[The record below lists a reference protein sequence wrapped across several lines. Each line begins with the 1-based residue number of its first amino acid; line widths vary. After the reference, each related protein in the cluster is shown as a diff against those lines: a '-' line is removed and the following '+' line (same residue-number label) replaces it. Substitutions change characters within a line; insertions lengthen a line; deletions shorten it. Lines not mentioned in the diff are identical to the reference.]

1 MPARERI
8 SLFDTTL
15 RDGQQTPGVDFSL
28 AEKIEIAGVLDQL
41 GLDYVEGGYP
51 GANPVDTSFFIEKRT
66 KSAKFTAFGMTKRAG
81 ISVSN
86 DPGLAGILAA
96 NADAVCL
103 VAKAWDYH
111 VHVALGCTL
120 DENLESLASS
130 VEAVTAK
137 GFESLV
143 DCEHFF
149 DGWKANPQYALSVAK
164 TAFNSGARWVVLC
177 DTNGGTQPAEIK
189 QAVEAAIAAGI
200 PGSHLGI
207 HAHDDTGQAV
217 ANSLAAIEAGA
228 RQIQGTLNGI
238 GERCGNA
245 NLTTLIG
252 TLGLKAHYASRFEI
266 GVTPRNLARLAK
278 VSHNFDEL
286 LNRVS
291 NPQAPYVGS
300 SAFATKAGIHASAIA
315 KDPKT
320 YEHVEPHS
328 VGNKR
333 RVMVSDQGGKSNF
346 ISELTARGIHV
357 DKADPRLD
365 TLIAL
370 VKEREAIGY
379 AYEGA
384 EASFELL
391 ARRTLG
397 STVPDFFSVESFRCM
412 VERRYD
418 ANRHLKT
425 ISEATVK
432 LTIDGQQRMSVAEGA
447 GPVNA
452 LDQALRK
459 DLGRYQAELSDLE
472 LVDYKVRILTGGTE
486 AVTRV
491 LIESTDNTKARW
503 WTLGVSDNIIDA
515 SFQALMDSVV
525 FKLMKN
531 RGTVQALQAAE

>member
-1 MPARERI
+1 MTARARI
-8 SLFDTTL
+8 TLFDTTL
-15 RDGQQTPGVDFSL
+15 RDGQQTPGIDFSL
-28 AEKIEIAGVLDQL
+28 SEKIEVAGMLDRL
-41 GLDYVEGGYP
+41 GLDYIEGGYP
-51 GANPVDTSFFIEKRT
+51 GANPVDTAFFNEKQALN
-66 KSAKFTAFGMTKRAG
+66 AKFTAFGMTKRAG
-81 ISVSN
+81 VSASN
-86 DPGLAGILAA
+86 DTGLAGLLAA
-96 NADAVCL
+96 KADAICL

-111 VHVALGCTL
+111 VHVALGCSL
-120 DENLESLASS
+120 DENLDNLRAS

-137 GFESLV
+137 GFEALV

-149 DGWKANPQYALSVAK
+149 DGWKANPDYALAVAHA
-164 TAFNSGARWVVLC
+164 AFDSGARWVVLC
-177 DTNGGTQPAEIK
+177 DTNGGTQPAEIR
-189 QAVEAAIAAGI
+189 QAVEAVIASGI
-200 PGSHLGI
+200 PGTHVGI

-217 ANSLAAIEAGA
+217 ANSLAAIDAGA

-245 NLTTLIG
+245 NLATLMATI
-252 TLGLKAHYASRFEI
+252 GLKPYYASRFET
-266 GVTPRNLARLAK
+266 GVSPQNLARLAK
-278 VSHNFDEL
+278 VSGAFDEL
-286 LNRVS
+286 LNRV
-291 NPQAPYVGS
+291 PDTQAPYVGA
-300 SAFATKAGIHASAIA
+300 SAFATKAGIHASALA
-315 KDPKT
+315 REPKT

-346 ISELTARGIHV
+346 ISELSSRGLHV

-370 VKEREAIGY
+370 VKEREAAGY

-397 STVPDFFSVESFRCM
+397 STVPDFFKVESFRCLI
-412 VERRYD
+412 ERRYD
-418 ANRHLKT
+418 ANRELKT
-425 ISEATVK
+425 VSEATVK
-432 LTIDGQQRMSVAEGA
+432 LIVDGQQRMSVAEGS

-503 WTLGVSDNIIDA
+503 WTLGVSDNIIEA
-515 SFQALMDSVV
+515 SFQALMDSIV

-531 RGTVQALQAAE
+531 RGAVQALVAAE